1 MCRNFSKWNV
11 CVLEHYKC
19 LFSSGQLCKIII
31 VLGLLLSA
39 RLLAY
44 YIASFCN
51 IFEFKGI

>member
-31 VLGLLLSA
+31 VLGLLLSV